1 MFSSEGPRRKN
12 IVCVVGT
19 RPEAIKTAPIVRA
32 LRDQSWA
39 RCRLVFT
46 AQHRDLA
53 GPIFDF
59 FGIHPDVDLNVM
71 RPGQSLPDLSN
82 RLLVAVHETLQRE
95 RPDCVIAQGDTTT
108 VLAAALASYMI
119 GAPFAHVEAGLRTH
133 RLDAPFPEE
142 ANRVAAS
149 HLASIH
155 FAPTPDARDNLL
167 REGIAPEAI
176 HLTGNTGI
184 DALHF
189 AAEREAPLGVGPR
202 PGARFVLVT
211 VHRRENLGEPLR
223 RICEGVRRL
232 HDRHPELEF
241 LWPVHPNPGVEPV
254 VRGQFEGLGRV
265 HLVRP
270 LEYGPFV
277 TAMKRAAVILSDS
290 GGVQEEATELRTPVL
305 VLREISEREEAVR
318 SGVARLVGHD
328 PDAIER
334 EGSRCL
340 ADGPDPVRP
349 ALVGSATPF
358 GDGRAATRIA
368 SILHRKLHVEAEA
381 TVGV

>member
-1 MFSSEGPRRKN
+1 MISSDPERRRTN
-12 IVCVVGT
+12 VVCVVGT
-19 RPEAIKTAPIVRA
+19 RPEAIKMAPVVRA

-53 GPIFDF
+53 DPIFELFDVR
-59 FGIHPDVDLNVM
+59 PDVDLDVM

-82 RLLVAVHETLQRE
+82 RLLVSVHQALMRE
-95 RPDCVIAQGDTTT
+95 RPDCVVAQGDTTT
-108 VLAAALASYMI
+108 VLASALASYMLGI
-119 GAPFAHVEAGLRTH
+119 PFAHVEAGLRTH

-142 ANRVAAS
+142 ANRVAAT

-155 FAPTPDARDNLL
+155 FAPTPTARENLL
-167 REGIAPEAI
+167 REGIAPEAV

-189 AAEREAPLGVGPR
+189 AAEREAALPHGPA

-232 HDRHPELEF
+232 HDLHPDVEF

-254 VRGQFEGLGRV
+254 VREALGSLERV
-265 HLVRP
+265 HLSPP
-270 LEYGPFV
+270 LDYGPFV
-277 TAMKRAAVILSDS
+277 TAMKRATMILSDS
-290 GGVQEEATELRTPVL
+290 GGVQEEATALRTPVL
-305 VLREISEREEAVR
+305 VLRDVSERQEAVR
-318 SGVARLVGHD
+318 CGVARLVGAD
-328 PDAIER
+328 PDAIAR
-334 EGSRCL
+334 EGGRRL
-340 ADGPDPVRP
+340 AEATDGDRR
-349 ALVGSATPF
+349 SDFATPF
-358 GDGRAATRIA
+358 GDGRAAARIA
-368 SILHRKLHVEAEA
+368 SILHRKLHVEAPT

>member
-1 MFSSEGPRRKN
+1 MISSERENRRRN
-12 IVCVVGT
+12 VVCVVGT
-19 RPEAIKTAPIVRA
+19 RPEAIKMAPVVRA

-39 RCRLVFT
+39 RCRLLFT

-53 GPIFDF
+53 EPIFDL
-59 FGIHPDVDLNVM
+59 FGVRPDVDLDVM

-82 RLLVAVHETLQRE
+82 RLLVAVHQALVRE

-108 VLAAALASYMI
+108 VLAAALASYML
-119 GAPFAHVEAGLRTH
+119 GVPFAHVEAGLRTH

-155 FAPTPDARDNLL
+155 FAPTATARENLL
-167 REGIAPEAI
+167 REGIAPEDV

-189 AAEREAPLGVGPR
+189 AAEREAPLPLGPS
-202 PGARFVLVT
+202 PEARFVLVT

-232 HDRHPELEF
+232 HDRHPDVEF
-241 LWPVHPNPGVEPV
+241 LWPLHPNPGVEPV
-254 VRGQFEGLGRV
+254 VREALDGLSRV
-265 HLVRP
+265 HLAPP

-277 TAMKRAAVILSDS
+277 TAMKRAALILSDS
-290 GGVQEEATELRTPVL
+290 GGVQEEATALRTPVL
-305 VLREISEREEAVR
+305 VLRDVSERQEAVHC
-318 SGVARLVGHD
+318 GVARLVGSD

-334 EGSRCL
+334 EGASRL
-340 ADGPDPVRP
+340 AEPQGGERRSDF
-349 ALVGSATPF
+349 ATPF
-358 GDGRAATRIA
+358 GDGRAAARIA
-368 SILHRKLHVEAEA
+368 SVLHRKLQVEAPT
-381 TVGV
+381 TVGA